1 MSNEA
6 FLSTFDF
13 PQPPLFFQ
21 WKPMEPH
28 VLSSL
33 RGAKI
38 FSSSAWMPFVSVL
51 SYVLSMSEPGWTT
64 PRLPPRPSM
73 PLKGMN
79 LNAVAFSQGKVP
91 VEFSMGVHAG
101 STLIFSVFTSVG
113 LSMSSLHVSWLYL
126 AR

>member
-1 MSNEA
+1 M
-6 FLSTFDF
+6 
-13 PQPPLFFQ
+13 
-21 WKPMEPH
+21 
-28 VLSSL
+28 SSL

-38 FSSSAWMPFVSVL
+38 FSSSAWMPVVSVL

-79 LNAVAFSQGKVP
+79 LKAVAFSQGKVP
-91 VEFSMGVHAG
+91 VEFSMGTHAG
-101 STLIFSVFTSVG
+101 STLIFSVFMSSAVG